1 MRPRWDIALPE
12 PPGALR
18 QGPFREG
25 SFGSHLRD
33 ERSAAL
39 LGRALGVA
47 VSICFV
53 TGYVSHLHQ
62 HPPSWLDMPARPVWG
77 YQLTQGLHVATGLA
91 MIPILLAKLWIVWPK
106 LFGWPPARTVL
117 HALERLSLLGLV
129 GGALF
134 EVTSGLINITQWYPW
149 AFFFPRTHY
158 LVAWLL
164 VGAVLIHIGVK
175 LPAIRRGLA
184 HQPDTAAEDRAAPAG
199 ALSRRGLLVA
209 TSAAVVGVTLTT
221 VGQTVRPLQRL
232 ALLAPRRP
240 NIGPQGLPVNRTSEQ
255 AQVAA
260 LALAP
265 AWALRVVGAR
275 TVSLTLAQ
283 LRAMPQHTSV
293 LPIACVEGWSST
305 AHWSGVR
312 MSDLLALVGAPA
324 GASVK
329 VKSLEAKGLY
339 RASTLKSHQATD
351 ALTLVAL
358 DLNGAPLH
366 LEHGYPARL
375 IAPNRPGVLQTKW
388 LSHIEVQE

>member
-1 MRPRWDIALPE
+1 MAVRDLDLPQ
-12 PPGALR
+12 PPDFLR
-18 QGPFREG
+18 QGPFRDG

-39 LGRALGVA
+39 LGRALGIA
-47 VSICFV
+47 VTICFL
-53 TGYVSHLHQ
+53 TGYISHLHQ
-62 HPPSWLDMPARPVWG
+62 HPPSWLDMPSRPVRG
-77 YQLTQGLHVATGLA
+77 YQFTQGLHVATGLA

-117 HALERLSLLGLV
+117 HALERLSLLALV

-149 AFFFPRTHY
+149 PFFFPRTHY

-164 VGAVLIHIGVK
+164 VGAVLVHIGVK

-184 HQPDTAAEDRAAPAG
+184 RDADTAAGDRAAPAG
-199 ALSRRGLLVA
+199 ALTRRGLLLATGAGVA
-209 TSAAVVGVTLTT
+209 GVTLTT
-221 VGQTVRPLQRL
+221 VGQTVRPLQRF

-240 NIGPQGLPVNRTSEQ
+240 DLGPQGLPVNRTSEQ
-255 AQVAA
+255 AQVAE
-260 LALAP
+260 LALHP
-265 AWALRVVGAR
+265 GWALQIVGAR
-275 TVSLTLAQ
+275 TVSLTLGQ

-312 MSDLLALVGAPA
+312 MSDLLTLAGAPA
-324 GASVK
+324 GTSVR
-329 VKSLEAKGLY
+329 VHSLEPQGLY
-339 RASTLKSHQATD
+339 RASTLKHHQASD
-351 ALTLVAL
+351 ELTLLAL
-358 DLNGAPLH
+358 DLNGVPLH

-388 LSHIEVQE
+388 VSHIEVQA